1 MKAAEQGEIA
11 KALSGFRS
19 VFRTVGVFSLF
30 INLLMLAP
38 SLYMLQVYDRVLPS
52 HNEYTLWM
60 LSLMILGMFAFIA
73 ALEYVRSQV
82 VIRVGARLD
91 ASLNQRIYTAAFEQ
105 NLKKPGTT
113 AGQALNDLTTLRQ
126 FVTGNALFTFFDAP
140 WFPIYLLVIFIFDPL
155 LGVFALSGTVL
166 LIALAVLNEKVTHKP
181 LAEANALSISSSTLA
196 TNNLRNAQVIEAMG
210 MLPNLRQRWYKVHQQ
225 FLDQHSEASRK
236 AALIAALTKFV
247 RLAQQSLVLGFGA
260 WLVLDGRITG
270 GMMIAASILVGK
282 ALSPV
287 EAVIGVWRQW
297 SGVKSARDR
306 LNALLLANPPR
317 EAGMSLPPPQ
327 GVLTVEGVS
336 AAPPGHPVAVLKAV
350 SFALVPGDVLCVLG
364 PSASGKSTLA
374 RLLVGIWPSVAG
386 KVRLDN
392 SDVYRWNKDELGPW
406 VGYLPQEVEL
416 FGGTIGENIARFGE
430 VDSEQVIQAAQR
442 AGVHDMI
449 LHFPQGYDTVLG
461 DGGAGLSGGQRQR
474 IGLARALYGDPSFL
488 VLDEPNSNLD
498 DAGEQALTMAVNDLK
513 QRGKTVV
520 LIAHR
525 AGVVNIATKL
535 LILRE
540 GAVQAFGPRDEVLQ
554 AMVAERQ
561 ANAPAPAQPGPH
573 TRPQAGPRPGPSQG
587 PSAAPNAPRSQSH
600 VPVLQHMK
608 LPSFTKK

>member
-1 MKAAEQGEIA
+1 MQMKKVETGEIA
-11 KALSGFRS
+11 RALGDFRGA
-19 VFRTVGVFSLF
+19 FRTVGVFSMF
-30 INLLMLAP
+30 INMLLLAP
-38 SLYMLQVYDRVLPS
+38 SIYMLQVYDRVLPS

-60 LSLMILGMFAFIA
+60 LSLMVVGVFAFIA

-82 VIRVGARLD
+82 VIHVGARLD
-91 ASLNQRIYTAAFEQ
+91 TSLNQRIYTAAFEQ
-105 NLKKPGTT
+105 NLKKPGTN

-140 WFPIYLLVIFIFDPL
+140 WFPIYLTVIFLFEPF
-155 LGVFALSGTVL
+155 LGVFALTGTLL
-166 LIALAVLNEKVTHKP
+166 LIVLAVVNEWLTHKP
-181 LAEANALSISSSTLA
+181 LAEASALSIKSSNLA

-210 MLPNLRQRWYKVHQQ
+210 MLPNLRARWYKVHQA
-225 FLDQHSEASRK
+225 FLGQQADASRK
-236 AALIAALTKFV
+236 TAFIAAVTKFV

-270 GMMIAASILVGK
+270 GMMIAATILVGR

-297 SGVKSARDR
+297 ANVKSARER
-306 LNALLLANPPR
+306 LNALLQANPAR
-317 EAGMSLPPPQ
+317 EVGMRLPAPK
-327 GVLTVEGVS
+327 GFVTFEGVS
-336 AAPPGHPVAVLKAV
+336 AAPPGHPVAVLKNI
-350 SFALVPGDVLCVLG
+350 SFALKPGDVLCVLG

-392 SDVYRWNKDELGPW
+392 SDVYHWNKDELGPC

-430 VDSEQVIQAAQR
+430 VDSEQVMQAAQR
-442 AGVHDMI
+442 AGVHDLI
-449 LHFPQGYDTVLG
+449 LHLPQGYDTILADAG
-461 DGGAGLSGGQRQR
+461 SGLSGGQRQR
-474 IGLARALYGDPSFL
+474 IGLARALYGDPSLL

-498 DAGEQALTMAVNDLK
+498 ESGELALTNAVNDLK

-540 GAVQAFGPRDEVLQ
+540 GAVLAFGPRDEVLQ

-561 ANAPAPAQPGPH
+561 ANAPTQAQPGPY
-573 TRPQAGPRPGPSQG
+573 TRPQAGPGSR
-587 PSAAPNAPRSQSH
+587 PNAPPNAPSSQSN
-600 VPVLQHMK
+600 VPVLQYMK
-608 LPSFTKK
+608 SPSVIEK

>member
-1 MKAAEQGEIA
+1 MVKQEQGEIA
-11 KALSGFRS
+11 RALAGFRA
-19 VFRTVGVFSLF
+19 VFRTVGLFSLF
-30 INLLMLAP
+30 INVLMLAP

-52 HNEYTLWM
+52 HNVYTLWM
-60 LSLMILGMFAFIA
+60 LSLMILGLYAFIA

-105 NLKKPGTT
+105 NLKKPGTH

-140 WFPIYLLVIFIFDPL
+140 WFPIYLLVIFMFEPL
-155 LGVFALSGTVL
+155 LGLFALSGTLL
-166 LIALAVLNEKVTHKP
+166 LIGLAVLNEMVSHKP
-181 LAEANALSISSSTLA
+181 LAEASAMSITSSTLA
-196 TNNLRNAQVIEAMG
+196 TNTLRNAQVIEAMG
-210 MLPNLRQRWYKVHQQ
+210 MLPHLRQRWYKVHQK
-225 FLDQHSEASRK
+225 FLNLHAEASRK

-260 WLVLDGRITG
+260 WMVLDGRITG

-297 SGVKSARDR
+297 SGVKSAHER
-306 LNALLLANPPR
+306 LNALLSANPAR
-317 EAGMSLPPPQ
+317 QAGMSLPPPK
-327 GVLTVEGVS
+327 GYVAVEGVS
-336 AAPPGHPVAVLKAV
+336 AAPPGHPVAVLKAI
-350 SFALVPGDVLCVLG
+350 SFSLQPGDVLCVLG

-374 RLLVGIWPSVAG
+374 RLLVGIWPAAAG
-386 KVRLDN
+386 KVRLDS
-392 SDVYRWNKDELGPW
+392 SDVYQWDKDELGPW
-406 VGYLPQEVEL
+406 VGYLPQDVEL

-430 VDSEQVIQAAQR
+430 VDPDKVIQAAQR
-442 AGVHDMI
+442 AGVHDLI

-474 IGLARALYGDPSFL
+474 IGLARALYGDPALL

-498 DAGEQALTMAVNDLK
+498 ESGEQALAQAVKDLQ
-513 QRGKTVV
+513 QREKTVV

-525 AGVVNIATKL
+525 ASAVSLASKL
-535 LILRE
+535 LILRD

-554 AMVAERQ
+554 AMSNASKPQ
-561 ANAPAPAQPGPH
+561 GGPAAPAGAP
-573 TRPQAGPRPGPSQG
+573 PRTAPR
-587 PSAAPNAPRSQSH
+587 AAP
-600 VPVLQHMK
+600 VPIMQRMK
-608 LPSFTKK
+608 LPFTAK